1 LVEPS
6 DSEVLTDSLAGRP
19 EAFADIVRRHSNAV
33 HGYLARRAGRETADE
48 LLGEVWLRAFRSR
61 HTYDGRFPNARPW
74 LYGIA
79 RNTLRAH
86 WRLDRL
92 DGAREAELVD
102 DPWQDADARLD
113 ALQQGPALRDALS
126 TLDAEDREVLL
137 LIAWERLTQ
146 AEVAISLG
154 MPSGTVRWRLH
165 RARKQLQNRLDGSSA
180 CRPLDARS
188 KEV

>member
-1 LVEPS
+1 VERS
-6 DSEVLTDSLAGRP
+6 DSEVLADSRQNP
-19 EAFADIVRRHSNAV
+19 EAFADIVRRHSSAV
-33 HGYLARRAGRETADE
+33 HGYLARRAGRQTADE

-61 HTYDGRFPNARPW
+61 RTYDTQFLDARPW

-92 DGAREAELVD
+92 DGAGEAELVED
-102 DPWQDADARLD
+102 AWPDADTRLD
-113 ALQQGPALRDALS
+113 AREQGPALRDALIA
-126 TLDAEDREVLL
+126 LDADDREVLL
-137 LIAWERLTQ
+137 LVAWERLTP

-165 RARKQLQNRLDGSSA
+165 RARKQLQKSLDDSSP
-180 CRPLDARS
+180 RSPLDVRS